1 MYAVSDKKFGIMKS
15 RYQVIFV
22 VFRVNCPRIIRGKG
36 TSFIKSQTCWLVY
49 SWGSLLSLCQPP
61 CLIAMCPAT
70 HSMFWS
76 LETLRLH
83 NLLCYRGKDLPLLSE
98 TIKVKYVT
106 RYAWDVLE
114 SFFQWFFWDSQA
126 YTLNHC
132 KKIFWP
138 QFPELGYSKIITL
151 WEFSTMPV
159 VLKNV
164 LKYYSVYTKHIIQIY
179 WLANTELICTTYFV
193 SKQISCSRFCKT
205 LEEVALGLYLTS
217 CLFPLFINVVWDW
230 FNLLNW

>member
-36 TSFIKSQTCWLVY
+36 TSFINSQTCWLVY

-106 RYAWDVLE
+106 RCMGRVRE
-114 SFFQWFFWDSQA
+114 FPTMIFWDSQA
-126 YTLNHC
+126 YILNHC
-132 KKIFWP
+132 KEIFLTAIP
-138 QFPELGYSKIITL
+138 GIRL
-151 WEFSTMPV
+151 
-159 VLKNV
+159 LKNH
-164 LKYYSVYTKHIIQIY
+164 HIMGIFY
-179 WLANTELICTTYFV
+179 HAR
-193 SKQISCSRFCKT
+193 CS
-205 LEEVALGLYLTS
+205 
-217 CLFPLFINVVWDW
+217 
-230 FNLLNW
+230 